1 MSFTA
6 KTTVHSIFTAPNTGI
21 FTACQFDYTF
31 LPGIAL
37 PLVNP
42 FMIVADVTIMMV
54 AVSDPGDH
62 GGRVW
67 AGKAAWELSQ
77 GLAFRTV
84 NSGATISL
92 MSTAPS
98 FDVLGTS
105 GRVRV
110 IPANS
115 GGTWYT
121 RMDLT
126 IFQG

>member
-31 LPGIAL
+31 LPGIGQA
-37 PLVNP
+37 LVNP
-42 FMIVADVTIMMV
+42 FMIVADVTVMMV

-62 GGRVW
+62 GGRLW
-67 AGKAAWELSQ
+67 AGKAAWELNQ
-77 GLAFRTV
+77 GFSFRVV
-84 NSGATISL
+84 NSGSVISG
-92 MSTAPS
+92 TPIPS
-98 FDVLGTS
+98 FDVLGTA
-105 GRVRV
+105 GRVRI
-110 IPANS
+110 IPPNS